1 MRVGERYMGRFIGL
15 TEALDDIS
23 AVVGQDVIGLVVIE
37 GDTGQ
42 LSFTYPQEHAD
53 AMRYVG
59 GLLNAAIKAGLE
71 PYEPVPGDTPR
82 MSPVRVPNQHGSDRT
97 P

>member
-1 MRVGERYMGRFIGL
+1 MRIGERFMGRYDGL
-15 TEALDDIS
+15 RGVMEDIS
-23 AVVGQDVIGLVVIE
+23 EAIGQDVIGLVVME

-42 LSFTYPQEHAD
+42 LSFTYPEEHAD

-71 PYEPVPGDTPR
+71 PYEPVPGDTAR